1 MSAYVDPMGA
11 TVEHCNA
18 MATQF
23 PDLAEKYYNVFRQC
37 CQQKLWHQLTL
48 CMMEFYTADDT
59 NRPISGDNKST
70 YLALYKELVQAVAGK
85 LNKLSVS
92 QIAAAVAFSGLSQ
105 EEGTALLDALLE
117 TTPKTDIASKLYL
130 ESKRSLLLL
139 NDSPDKETL
148 ASIYALIKT
157 NKELLDQLIQDSPD
171 VIIVNRAHYEM
182 TMSYYKIVGPPEAF
196 YEEAIRYLN
205 YYTPEDKDADKAKS
219 QQLAVDICL
228 SALTGEGVYNL
239 GQVVSNPMLLA
250 LKETPDAWL
259 MELLEACGN
268 GQVTEF
274 KELVSVKYPAQIA
287 SQPALVNMGVQMQ
300 EKMTLLAL
308 VKMIFERP
316 ASERTVDF
324 ATISKVLQISVDQ
337 VEWVIMRAFSVKLME
352 GSMDQV
358 DEIVHVTW
366 ILPRVLDNGQM
377 SALANRFGEWAVKV
391 AKTKESMQADGG
403 ALTQ

>member
-1 MSAYVDPMGA
+1 MSTYVDPMRA
-11 TVEHCNA
+11 SVDHCNA
-18 MATQF
+18 MASQF
-23 PDLAEKYYNVFRQC
+23 PDLAGKYYNVFANC

-48 CMMEFYTADDT
+48 TMMDFYTSEGT
-59 NRPISGDNKST
+59 NRPIPGSTSST
-70 YLALYKELVQAVAGK
+70 YLTLYNEVVQSVAGK
-85 LNKLSVS
+85 LNRLSVS
-92 QIAAAVAFSGLSQ
+92 QIAGSVAFSGLSK
-105 EEGTALLDALLE
+105 EDGTKLLDVLLE
-117 TTPKTDIASKLYL
+117 AQKNDIGPKLYL

-139 NDSPDKETL
+139 NHSPDKDTL
-148 ASIYALIKT
+148 ASIYSIIKT
-157 NKELLDQLIQDSPD
+157 NKEMLDQLIQDSPD
-171 VIIVNRAHYEM
+171 VMIVNRAHYEM

-205 YYTPEDKDADKAKS
+205 YYTPGDSDKAKS
-219 QQLAVDICL
+219 HQLAVDICL
-228 SALTGEGVYNL
+228 SALAGEGVYNL

-259 MELLEACGN
+259 MELLEACAK
-268 GQVTEF
+268 GQVAEF
-274 KELVSVKYPAQIA
+274 KQLVSQKYPSQIA
-287 SQPALVNMGVQMQ
+287 SQPALVNMGQQMQ

-316 ASERTVDF
+316 SSERTVDF
-324 ATISKVLQISVDQ
+324 ATIAQVLEIPIEQ

-358 DEIVHVTW
+358 DGIVHVTW

-377 SALANRFGEWAVKV
+377 SDLATRFGEWAVKV
-391 AKTKESMQADGG
+391 SKTKEIMQAEGG

>member
-1 MSAYVDPMGA
+1 MSSYVDPMRA
-11 TVEHCNA
+11 SVDHCNA
-18 MATQF
+18 MASQF
-23 PDLAEKYYNVFRQC
+23 PDLAEKYYHVFANC

-48 CMMEFYTADDT
+48 TMMDFYTSEGT
-59 NRPISGDNKST
+59 NRPIPGSTST
-70 YLALYKELVQAVAGK
+70 YLALYKQVVQSVAGK
-85 LNKLSVS
+85 LNQLSVS
-92 QIAAAVAFSGLSQ
+92 QIAASVAFSGLSK
-105 EEGTALLDALLE
+105 EDGTKLLNELLE
-117 TTPKTDIASKLYL
+117 AQKNDIAPKLYL

-139 NDSPDKETL
+139 NHSPDKDTL
-148 ASIYALIKT
+148 ATIYTMIKT

-171 VIIVNRAHYEM
+171 VMIVNRAHYEM

-205 YYTPEDKDADKAKS
+205 YYTPEEADKTKS
-219 QQLAVDICL
+219 HQLAVDICL

-250 LKETPDAWL
+250 LKNTQDAWL
-259 MELLEACGN
+259 MELLEACAK
-268 GQVTEF
+268 GQVAEF
-274 KELVSVKYPAQIA
+274 KQLVSQKYPSQIA
-287 SQPALVNMGVQMQ
+287 SQPALVNMGQQMQ

-316 ASERTVDF
+316 SSERTVDF
-324 ATISKVLQISVDQ
+324 ATIAQVLEIPMEQ

-358 DEIVHVTW
+358 DGIVHVTW
-366 ILPRVLDNGQM
+366 ILPRVLDNTQM
-377 SALANRFGEWAVKV
+377 SDLATRFGEWAVKV
-391 AKTKESMQADGG
+391 SKTKETMQSQGG